1 MAQYSKE
8 MDDMAGE
15 LGYTFSGITG
25 GGHRRYLHPK
35 LSRPVFVGN
44 TPSDYRAVRNNK
56 SLLRR
61 LLRSQE

>member
-1 MAQYSKE
+1 
-8 MDDMAGE
+8 MAGE

-44 TPSDYRAVRNNK
+44 TPSDYRAVRNNR
-56 SLLRR
+56 SLFRR